1 MNTRLKAFSE
11 SEQGIRIRKELVSMA
26 RSKEYNT
33 STSYSTFDPKGLGFV
48 EKQMKYMSQ
57 YPNMNHAQYVS
68 NLKIMTKRSK

>member
-1 MNTRLKAFSE
+1 
-11 SEQGIRIRKELVSMA
+11 MA

-68 NLKIMTKRSK
+68 NLKIMTRCSK